1 MLKLFIKYAPWLAL
15 GLMLRSVSAG
25 EVQVAVAANFAA
37 PMRVIAAEFE
47 QATGHKAVL
56 AFGSTGKFYAQIHHG
71 APFEV
76 FLAADETTPAK
87 LETEGATQ
95 RGSRFTYA
103 VGRLVLWS
111 PDTKLVDAQGAV
123 LGQDKFQ
130 HLAIAAPRLA
140 PYGAAA
146 IETLARLGLL
156 EQVRSRFVQGEN
168 IAQTYQFV
176 ASGNAELGFVALSQ
190 VYRDGVLIGGSG
202 WVVPSHLYHPIR
214 QTAVLLTRGSHN
226 PAAVALLEFLQ
237 SAKAKAVI
245 EQYGYALPD
254 AAVPE

>member
-1 MLKLFIKYAPWLAL
+1 MLKLLGKYAPLFVL
-15 GLMLRSVSAG
+15 SLILRSASAG

-56 AFGSTGKFYAQIHHG
+56 AFGSTGKFYAQLHNG
-71 APFEV
+71 APFEI

-95 RGSRFTYA
+95 PGSRFTYA

-111 PDTKLVDAQGAV
+111 PDTRRVDAQGAV
-123 LGQDKFQ
+123 LGQDKFE

-146 IETLARLGLL
+146 IETLATLGLL

-190 VYRDGVLIGGSG
+190 VYRDGELVGGSG
-202 WVVPSHLYHPIR
+202 WVVPSHLHHPIR
-214 QTAVLLTRGSHN
+214 QTAVMLTRGRHN
-226 PAAVALLEFLQ
+226 PAAIALLKFLQ
-237 SAKAKAVI
+237 HAKAKAVI
-245 EQYGYALPD
+245 GAYGYALPD
-254 AAVPE
+254 AVMPE

>member
-1 MLKLFIKYAPWLAL
+1 MGQLLGIYASWFILLIMHSA
-15 GLMLRSVSAG
+15 SAG
-25 EVQVAVAANFAA
+25 EVLVAAAANFAA

-47 QATGHKAVL
+47 QVSGYKVVL
-56 AFGSTGKFYAQIHHG
+56 AFGATGKFYAQIQNG
-71 APFEV
+71 APFEI

-87 LETEGATQ
+87 LETEGAAAT
-95 RGSRFTYA
+95 GSRFTYA

-111 PDTKLVDAQGAV
+111 TDPRLVDTQGAV
-123 LGQDKFQ
+123 LAQNHFE

-146 IETLARLGLL
+146 IETLERLRLL
-156 EQVRSRFVQGEN
+156 EQVQPRLVQGEN

-190 VYRDGVLIGGSG
+190 VYRDGKLISGSG

-214 QTAVLLTRGSHN
+214 QDAVLLSRGKAN
-226 PAAVALLEFLQ
+226 PAALALLKFLQ

-245 EQYGYALPD
+245 EAYGYVLPG
-254 AAVPE
+254 AAMP

>member
-1 MLKLFIKYAPWLAL
+1 MLKLLIKYAPWLVL

-37 PMRVIAAEFE
+37 PMKVIAAEFE
-47 QATGHKAVL
+47 QATGHKAAL

-87 LETEGATQ
+87 LETEGAAQ
-95 RGSRFTYA
+95 SGSRFTYA
-103 VGRLVLWS
+103 MGRLVLWS
-111 PDTKLVDAQGAV
+111 PDIDLVDAQGLV
-123 LGQDKFQ
+123 LGQDKFE
-130 HLAIAAPRLA
+130 HLATAAPRLA

-146 IETLARLGLL
+146 IETLTRLGLL
-156 EQVRSRFVQGEN
+156 EQLRHRFVQGEN

-190 VYRDGVLIGGSG
+190 VYRDGELISGSG
-202 WVVPSHLYHPIR
+202 WIVPSHLHHPMR
-214 QTAVLLTRGSHN
+214 QTAVLLTRGKAN
-226 PAAVALLEFLQ
+226 QAAVALLRFLQ
-237 SAKAKAVI
+237 SDKAKAVI
-245 EQYGYALPD
+245 EAYGYALPD
-254 AAVPE
+254 ATMP